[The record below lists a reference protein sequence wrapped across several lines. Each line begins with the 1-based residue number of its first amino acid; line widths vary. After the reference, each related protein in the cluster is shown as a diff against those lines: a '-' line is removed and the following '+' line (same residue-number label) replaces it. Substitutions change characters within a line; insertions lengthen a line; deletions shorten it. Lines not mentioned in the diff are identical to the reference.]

1 MPGVALA
8 ILPASASS
16 ELSISLAL
24 SLSLTHWLR
33 SLALTLRDVFALSL
47 ALSLSV
53 SSLLL
58 SLSHVG
64 ISCSLSNSPSYFSL
78 SLSIYIL
85 SLFSSVALIQ
95 CLLCCYIKRQLY
107 FFSLAVLVSS
117 CASCSL
123 LFITL
128 TYSLAAAC
136 GSFVSFF
143 TAHLPEGLQIVISIK
158 V

>member
-1 MPGVALA
+1 M
-8 ILPASASS
+8 
-16 ELSISLAL
+16 L
-24 SLSLTHWLR
+24 SLSHTHWLR

-53 SSLLL
+53 SSFLL

-78 SLSIYIL
+78 SLSIYSE
-85 SLFSSVALIQ
+85 SLQQRRSHTMPAL
-95 CLLCCYIKRQLY
+95 LLHKTAVI
-107 FFSLAVLVSS
+107 FFSLAVLVLS

-158 V
+158 VCNY